1 MEKKP
6 APGKEVVEETADE
19 RASHGQHGV
28 LKRICASNRVQPAS
42 PRDVA
47 VGLTL
52 SLYLSQ
58 DSLSLA
64 VAAA

>member
-28 LKRICASNRVQPAS
+28 LKRI
-42 PRDVA
+42 
-47 VGLTL
+47 L